1 MADMR
6 KYLDTDALKALVA
19 QIKAEDEKALAAA
32 KKYTDEA
39 PYDAAGS
46 AATAESNA
54 KAHAEEKVQELADGA
69 VKTNTEAI
77 ATLNGAD
84 TVEGSVAKAVKDAK
98 DALQENIDAVDG
110 KADANAEAIAA
121 INNAETGVLAQAKKY
136 ADDED
141 AKIEQSVADLG
152 TYVGTIPTVEGEETP
167 ANIVA
172 YIQKKTAGIATS
184 DNLAE
189 LEGRMTQAEADIDAI
204 EADYLK
210 AADKTELEGKIT
222 EAKTAAENAQAHSE
236 GVASDLADAV
246 EELEGAIALKASQAD
261 LEAVAGVANAAVAKA
276 DYDVKVKALEDEDAR
291 IVGLVEAEVE
301 RATGVEA
308 DFEARIAEM
317 ETFWEVTEDKDG
329 VVNKL
334 KEIQDYIASDETGAL
349 AMAGNI
355 QANTQAI
362 EAHVT
367 TVDHDFA
374 TADKTLKD
382 DLLVEI
388 GKKADTTVVEG
399 LSDRMDDAD
408 EAIAVT
414 DGKVLALEGQMT
426 KVQGAVA
433 TKVEQEAY
441 NTKVTALEQA
451 DAAQVGRLEALE
463 AKFEDGEGSV
473 ADQISDAVTE
483 ALETA
488 AADSE
493 TKANAAKDA
502 AIAKANELNE
512 AMSERVDELAA
523 ASATH
528 ALASDLTALDG
539 RVTTAEGKITTLEC
553 EMDAVEG
560 RVGVNE
566 GAISTINT
574 ELAKKA
580 AQADLEAA
588 VGRIATN
595 EGAISTLNETVAD
608 KAEQDDLNAA
618 VARIAKNETDIA
630 ANTSAINSFVAI
642 TADEVNAL
650 FA

>member
-1 MADMR
+1 MADMK
-6 KYLDTDALKALVA
+6 KYLDTTALTALVA

-54 KAHAEEKVQELADGA
+54 KTHAETKVQELANGA

-77 ATLNGAD
+77 AALNGAD

-121 INNAETGVLAQAKKY
+121 INNETTGILAQAKKY

-141 AKIEQSVADLG
+141 AKIEQSVSDLG

-172 YIQKKTAGIATS
+172 YIQKRTTGIATS
-184 DNLAE
+184 ENLAE
-189 LEGRMTQAEADIDAI
+189 LEDRVEQAEKDIDAI

-222 EAKTAAENAQAHSE
+222 EAKTAAENAQSHSE

-301 RATGVEA
+301 RATGVEG
-308 DFEARIAEM
+308 DHETRIAAM
-317 ETFWEVTEDKDG
+317 EVFWETTEDKDG

-362 EAHVT
+362 EAHVAT
-367 TVDHDFA
+367 NHDFA
-374 TADKTLKD
+374 AADQTLKD

-388 GKKADTTVVEG
+388 GKKADTTVVDG

-408 EAIAVT
+408 EAMAVT

-426 KVQGAVA
+426 EVQGAVA

-441 NTKVTALEQA
+441 NTKITELENADSAQA
-451 DAAQVGRLEALE
+451 GRLEALE

-488 AADSE
+488 AADAE

-512 AMSERVDELAA
+512 AMTERVDELAA

-539 RVTTAEGKITTLEC
+539 RVTTAEGKITTLEG

-588 VGRIATN
+588 VGRIAKN
-595 EGAISTLNETVAD
+595 EGAISTLNETIVD
-608 KAEQDDLNAA
+608 KAEKDDLNAA

-630 ANTSAINSFVAI
+630 ANTSAINAFVAI

>member
-1 MADMR
+1 MADMK
-6 KYLDTDALKALVA
+6 KYLDTAALKALVA

-54 KAHAEEKVQELADGA
+54 KSHAETKVQELANGA

-189 LEGRMTQAEADIDAI
+189 LEGRVTQAEADIDAI

-236 GVASDLADAV
+236 GVASDLAEAV

-276 DYDVKVKALEDEDAR
+276 DYDVKVKALDDEDVR
-291 IVGLVEAEVE
+291 IAGLVATEKE
-301 RATGVEA
+301 RAEGVEA
-308 DFEARIAEM
+308 DFETRIAEM
-317 ETFWEVTEDKDG
+317 ETFWDVTEDKDG

-362 EAHVT
+362 EAHVAT
-367 TVDHDFA
+367 DHNFA
-374 TADKTLKD
+374 AADKTLKD
-382 DLLVEI
+382 ELLVEI

-414 DGKVLALEGQMT
+414 DGKVLTLEGQMT
-426 KVQGAVA
+426 EVQGAVA

-488 AADSE
+488 AADAE

-512 AMSERVDELAA
+512 AMTERVDELAT
-523 ASATH
+523 ASETH

-539 RVTTAEGKITTLEC
+539 RVTTAEGKITTLEG

-580 AQADLEAA
+580 AQADLESAI
-588 VGRIATN
+588 GRIAAN

-618 VARIAKNETDIA
+618 VARIAKNETDIV

>member
-1 MADMR
+1 MANTK
-6 KYLDTDALKALVA
+6 KYVSLDKLGLY
-19 QIKAEDEKALAAA
+19 DEKIKKVISDGDAGALQSA
-32 KKYTDEA
+32 KDYADSLATN
-39 PYDAAGS
+39 YDAAGS
-46 AATAESNA
+46 AATAKSEA
-54 KAHAEEKVQELADGA
+54 IAAAEEKVQALADGA

-110 KADANAEAIAA
+110 KADANAEAIAT
-121 INNAETGVLAQAKKY
+121 INNVETGVLAQAKKY

-141 AKIEQSVADLG
+141 AKIEQSVADLE

-189 LEGRMTQAEADIDAI
+189 LEGRVTQAEADIDAI

-222 EAKTAAENAQAHSE
+222 EAKTAAENAQSHSE
-236 GVASDLADAV
+236 GVASDLAEAV

-276 DYDVKVKALEDEDAR
+276 DYDVKVKALDDEDAR
-291 IVGLVEAEVE
+291 IAGLVATEKE
-301 RATGVEA
+301 RAEGVEA

-317 ETFWEVTEDKDG
+317 ETFWDVTEDKDG

-362 EAHVT
+362 EAHVAL
-367 TVDHDFA
+367 DHDFA

-382 DLLVEI
+382 NLLVEI
-388 GKKADTTVVEG
+388 GKKADTTVVEELAG
-399 LSDRMDDAD
+399 RMDDAD
-408 EAIAVT
+408 KAMAVT

-426 KVQGAVA
+426 EVQSAVA

-441 NTKVTALEQA
+441 NTKVTELEGA
-451 DAAQVGRLEALE
+451 DAAQAERLEALE

-488 AADSE
+488 AADAE

-512 AMSERVDELAA
+512 AMTERVDELAA
-523 ASATH
+523 ASETH

-539 RVTTAEGKITTLEC
+539 RVTTAEGKITTLEG
-553 EMDAVEG
+553 EMDAVEALAAA
-560 RVGVNE
+560 NDAAHKANAA
-566 GAISTINT
+566 AIA
-574 ELAKKA
+574 LKA
-580 AQADLEAA
+580 S
-588 VGRIATN
+588 N
-595 EGAISTLNETVAD
+595 
-608 KAEQDDLNAA
+608 DDLDG
-618 VARIAKNETDIA
+618 VSER
-630 ANTSAINSFVAI
+630 VAI
-642 TADEVNAL
+642 LETWHANFFEVSEEDIDKL